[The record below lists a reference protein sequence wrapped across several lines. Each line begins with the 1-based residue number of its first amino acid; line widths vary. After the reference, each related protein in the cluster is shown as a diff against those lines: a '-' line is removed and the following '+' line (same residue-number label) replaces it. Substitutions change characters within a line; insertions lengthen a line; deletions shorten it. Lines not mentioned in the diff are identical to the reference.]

1 MNSVHGGALAA
12 VGVAALAI
20 PLVAHL
26 ATRGHKAQ
34 QPTATVQHGSAAA
47 PAHVAAPSPAH
58 PPAAAPS
65 LRAAAPTPDCGK
77 RVKRD
82 RYAVVVKKTTPT
94 KEHDATKVITN
105 RPPPRPCP

>member
-12 VGVAALAI
+12 IGAAVLAV

-26 ATRGHKAQ
+26 ATRGHREAKPA
-34 QPTATVQHGSAAA
+34 ATVQHGSASA
-47 PAHVAAPSPAH
+47 PVAGPTSAH

-65 LRAAAPTPDCGK
+65 PAAAAMPDCGK